1 MSAPLPASS
10 VLQIGSHTEGLVCSD
25 TDVARSLSTPRNCRL
40 PVRSRQVDLPRH
52 TASYGIKP
60 GEAGQAFSNSAREP
74 PCSMRPDVHGRT
86 IATPEVPL

>member
-25 TDVARSLSTPRNCRL
+25 TDVARSFSTPRNCRL

-74 PCSMRPDVHGRT
+74 PCSMRPDVHGRA